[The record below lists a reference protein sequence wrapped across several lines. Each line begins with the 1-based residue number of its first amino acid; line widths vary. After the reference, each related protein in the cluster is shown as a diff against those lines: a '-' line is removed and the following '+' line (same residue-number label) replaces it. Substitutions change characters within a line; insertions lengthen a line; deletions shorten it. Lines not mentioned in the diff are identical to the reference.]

1 MFRKLLIFGCGYVGK
16 LFHENTTS
24 LFSTSYATKQYPSDG
39 TFIRFNEKTFL
50 NKDNLKEVTHLLI
63 TIPPVEGE
71 DIVLK
76 HHAEDI
82 KNLKSLK
89 WVGYLSTTGV
99 YGDYSG
105 QWVNEET
112 PIHPLSIQSTI
123 RAKIE
128 RQWLSLWKDYNTP
141 VHIFRLAGIYGPSR
155 NIIEKLQRQNI
166 QRIYK
171 AGHVFSRIHVK
182 DIVQALQSSINFPSP
197 GDIYNVADDLPASYA
212 DLIEEGVKLLK
223 ISYPPLIPYEEAL
236 ISDRMKLFFSESRR
250 VSNKKIKNELGVSLF
265 YPTYKEGLR
274 ALFETI
280 SKERR

>member
-1 MFRKLLIFGCGYVGK
+1 MFRKLLIFGCGYVGN
-16 LFHENTTS
+16 LLYENTTC
-24 LFSTSYATKQYPSDG
+24 LFSTSCATKQYPSDN
-39 TFIRFNEKTFL
+39 TFIRFNEKTSL

-63 TIPPVEGE
+63 TIPPIDGE

-76 HHAEDI
+76 HHAEYI

-89 WVGYLSTTGV
+89 WLGYLSTTGV

-112 PIHPLSIQSTI
+112 PLRPLSIQSRI

-128 RQWLSLWKDYNTP
+128 RQWLSLWKEYNTP

-155 NIIEKLQRQNI
+155 NIIEKLQKQNI

-182 DIVQALQSSINFPSP
+182 DIVQTLLYSINFPSP
-197 GDIYNVADDLPASYA
+197 GNIYNVADDLPASYS
-212 DLIEEGVKLLK
+212 DVIEEGVKLLK
-223 ISYPPLIPYEEAL
+223 IYYPPLVPYEEAL
-236 ISDRMKLFFSESRR
+236 ISDQMKLFFSESRR
-250 VSNKKIKNELGVSLF
+250 VSNRKIKNELGINLF

-274 ALFETI
+274 ALFEAI
-280 SKERR
+280 SRERR

>member
-1 MFRKLLIFGCGYVGK
+1 M
-16 LFHENTTS
+16 
-24 LFSTSYATKQYPSDG
+24 
-39 TFIRFNEKTFL
+39 
-50 NKDNLKEVTHLLI
+50 THLLI
-63 TIPPVEGE
+63 TIPPVDGE

-105 QWVNEET
+105 QLVNEET
-112 PIHPLSIQSTI
+112 PIHPLSIQSII

-166 QRIYK
+166 QRI
-171 AGHVFSRIHVK
+171 
-182 DIVQALQSSINFPSP
+182 
-197 GDIYNVADDLPASYA
+197 
-212 DLIEEGVKLLK
+212 
-223 ISYPPLIPYEEAL
+223 
-236 ISDRMKLFFSESRR
+236 
-250 VSNKKIKNELGVSLF
+250 
-265 YPTYKEGLR
+265 
-274 ALFETI
+274 
-280 SKERR
+280 